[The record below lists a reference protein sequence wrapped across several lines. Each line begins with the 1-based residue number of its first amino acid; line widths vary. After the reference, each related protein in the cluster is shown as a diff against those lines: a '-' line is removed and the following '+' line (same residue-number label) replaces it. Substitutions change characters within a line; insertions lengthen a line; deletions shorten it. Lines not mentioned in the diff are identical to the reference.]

1 VTNLEVAGATSTAVA
16 APSATLT
23 TAAVEELAVK
33 VQVTLTL
40 LKVASVP
47 EVNKAVA
54 AVGAASG
61 VVAVPR
67 TPLEP
72 LATYSCL
79 ASSSLLRK

>member
-40 LKVASVP
+40 LKVASDP
-47 EVNKAVA
+47 LVNKAVA

-61 VVAVPR
+61 VVTVSR
-67 TPLEP
+67 TPS
-72 LATYSCL
+72 AAL
-79 ASSSLLRK
+79 ASYCCLVPSSLVK